1 MRLKDLALIVL
12 FLLDASFAFVTY
24 QMSSWGGGRLFA
36 SVIPDGF
43 LDNSKAA
50 AEPPRCSSPPT
61 RPLQVVESEQFL
73 DLLSMSVKP
82 TTEIVL
88 VLVGVPGCGK
98 STFARQ
104 IVSAAAD
111 GKWCVACQDV
121 EGDRRKVERL
131 VVEVLEGKGKSGQYA
146 GHPGRVI
153 VDRCNFDAQQRK
165 HWIDIAIRRQVAVP
179 DVDLLK
185 LCLVLPHSHDL
196 DFCTARAVSRG
207 DDGVHAGEEDWPR
220 IVSRMVSQY
229 RKPDRRLEGFDAI
242 YWCDSAEELEV
253 LGAALASL
261 P

>member
-1 MRLKDLALIVL
+1 MRLKELALIAL
-12 FLLDASFAFVTY
+12 FLLDASFAFVAH
-24 QMSSWGGGRLFA
+24 QMSGAFA
-36 SVIPDGF
+36 SVISDGSSDHSIGA
-43 LDNSKAA
+43 LK
-50 AEPPRCSSPPT
+50 PPYCTSPPL
-61 RPLQVVESEQFL
+61 RPLQVVESERFL

-131 VVEVLEGKGKSGQYA
+131 VVEVLEGKSGQCA
-146 GHPGRVI
+146 GPGRVI

-165 HWIDIAIRRQVAVP
+165 HWIDIAERRRASVP
-179 DVDLLK
+179 GVDLLK
-185 LCLVLPHSHDL
+185 LCLVLPHSADL
-196 DFCTARAVSRG
+196 EFCTARAVSRG
-207 DDGVHAGEEDWPR
+207 DDGVHAGDEDWPR
-220 IVSRMVSQY
+220 IVAIMVSQY
-229 RKPDRRLEGFDAI
+229 RKPDRRLEGFDAV
-242 YWCDSAEELEV
+242 YWCDSAEELEE
-253 LGAALASL
+253 LGTVLASL